1 MHNGLVLSHL
11 HLLHLRQ
18 GSGKEE
24 GRGQR
29 LRLTLMWIALQIWDQ
44 TPRMLPLKGNWFNN
58 SLLSGGKKS
67 SLGLHLREGG
77 SLSGGTPLPQPPFLT
92 ACPLSPLPHYYFQ

>member
-18 GSGKEE
+18 SSGKEK

-29 LRLTLMWIALQIWDQ
+29 LRLTLMWIALQIRDQ
-44 TPRMLPLKGNWFNN
+44 TPRMLPLKGNWFNT

-77 SLSGGTPLPQPPFLT
+77 SLSGGTPLPQTPFLT